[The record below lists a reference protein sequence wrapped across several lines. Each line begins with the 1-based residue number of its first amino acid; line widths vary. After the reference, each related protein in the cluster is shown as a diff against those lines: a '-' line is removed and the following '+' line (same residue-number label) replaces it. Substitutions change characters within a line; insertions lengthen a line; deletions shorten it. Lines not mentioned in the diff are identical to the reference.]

1 MYCAVCGLC
10 ESLKKDCT
18 SCYKI
23 ARLVLPADPRES
35 ATFAASAL
43 PLADHSAVVVE
54 ACLRSLVGGARVRL
68 DLALDLLS
76 HTQTASIQS
85 CICASS
91 KGKSVPTVR

>member
-1 MYCAVCGLC
+1 MYCAVCGLY

-54 ACLRSLVGGARVRL
+54 TCLRSLIPRRCCRAMRMATQVK
-68 DLALDLLS
+68 LAI
-76 HTQTASIQS
+76 HAKHATQKQTRCFRFTHLNS
-85 CICASS
+85 
-91 KGKSVPTVR
+91 